1 MIRVLQIPGTLS
13 RLDGRMSVLMNVYR
27 NIDRSKIQFDFVTS
41 TIGEKTYKNEIEE
54 LGGKVYIL
62 HSDPSF
68 GEMRKFVDGILK
80 NNKYQYIHYH
90 AISPWG
96 CVLSLGHK
104 HGVKVITHSHATE
117 FSDTFMK
124 SIRNKVFSSNIIK
137 DSDKLVAV
145 SPEAGK
151 KLFGKHSFEYIP
163 TWIDKDKYLFS
174 QDARTAIRSKLGLS
188 GEDILIGHVGRFA
201 IQKNHDFMFKV
212 FKKLVMQN
220 KKYHIAFIGDGP
232 LKEQFMKDVKE
243 NHLEKNVHFAGVV
256 KNAAD
261 YYSAFDIFWLA
272 SKYEGLPTVSLEAQ
286 ANGLKV
292 LASNRITRQIAVGNV
307 EFLPINNSSIDD
319 WVKKTNTNVKLRDDN
334 LDQEFTNSVFQRDK
348 VLDQWKNLYNTR

>member
-54 LGGKVYIL
+54 LGGKVYVL

-68 GEMRKFVDGILK
+68 GDMRKFVDNILK
-80 NNKYQYIHYH
+80 NNNYQYMHYH

-96 CVLSLGHK
+96 CVLNLGHK
-104 HGVKVITHSHATE
+104 YGIKVITHSHATE
-117 FSDTFMK
+117 FSDTFVK
-124 SIRNKVFSSNIIK
+124 SIRNKIFSLNIIK

-174 QDARTAIRSKLGLS
+174 QEARTTIRSKLGLS
-188 GEDILIGHVGRFA
+188 DEDILIGHVGRFA
-201 IQKNHDFMFKV
+201 IQKNHDFMLKV
-212 FKKLVMQN
+212 FKKLVMQD

-232 LKEQFMKDVKE
+232 LKEQFMEDVKE
-243 NHLEKNVHFAGVV
+243 NHLENNVHFVGVV
-256 KNAAD
+256 KNTAD

-272 SKYEGLPTVSLEAQ
+272 SRYEGLPTVSLEAQ
-286 ANGLKV
+286 ANGLMV
-292 LASNRITRQIAVGNV
+292 LASDRITRQIAVGNV
-307 EFLPINNSSIDD
+307 EFLPINTNSIDD
-319 WVKKTNTNVKLRDDN
+319 WVKKTITNAKLRDN
-334 LDQEFTNSVFQRDK
+334 NVNQEFINSVFQRSR
-348 VLDQWKNLYNTR
+348 VLEQWRNLYNTR